1 MSEIGTF
8 IEEVSAAIMLTPAD
22 MFIVLLLL
30 ILFLILFLLTLMG
43 YFNLLLS
50 IASFSFPNARV
61 MALGNPCTDPVTVAD
76 LLQSRSVHEL
86 GEKLRQFGYTVETVD
101 LEDPPSVEQYLQS
114 VYRDELEQ
122 LEMASPEGLKPFLR
136 AYGRRF
142 EAAQLK
148 VLIRAVHAGA
158 PPDQI
163 ALAVTPAG
171 VLSPL
176 LLRKAADARDLD
188 ELVGMLAGTGYGRP
202 LLEVLPD
209 HHGRND
215 TVLLET
221 AVDRVVM
228 GELDGSVLRTDTLIS
243 APPAALI
250 SVYADA
256 ANTRILLRAARDRID
271 REQVIRSL
279 IPYGKDLSW
288 PLLVQL
294 AEMEGPT
301 QVLARIEET
310 ALHSAIEH
318 SVAEFE
324 RTGSIVPVEHALDQ
338 YLLETARTLET
349 IYHHGPG
356 PILKFLVAREYEL
369 RNIRTIYWGIREQAP
384 LPSIRQ
390 HLVLAG
396 AAA

>member
-1 MSEIGTF
+1 MSEISMF
-8 IEEVSAAIMLTPAD
+8 LEEVSSAIMLTPAD

-61 MALGNPCTDPVTVAD
+61 MALGNPCTDPATVAD
-76 LLQSRSVHEL
+76 LLQSHSVHEL
-86 GEKLRQFGYTVETVD
+86 AEKLRQFGYAVETVD
-101 LEDPPSVEQYLQS
+101 LEDPSHVERYLES
-114 VYRDELEQ
+114 VYRDELEH
-122 LEMASPEGLKPFLR
+122 LEMAAPEGLKPFLQ

-148 VLIRAVHAGA
+148 VLIRAVHAGV

-163 ALAVTPAG
+163 AEAVTPAG
-171 VLSPL
+171 GLSPP

-188 ELVGMLAGTGYGRP
+188 ELVGMLAETGYGRP
-202 LLEVLPD
+202 LLEALPD
-209 HHGRND
+209 HHGRGD
-215 TVLLET
+215 TLVLET

-228 GELDGSVLRTDTLIS
+228 EDLDGSIMRTDTLIS
-243 APPAALI
+243 APPAALLA
-250 SVYADA
+250 VYADA

-288 PLLVQL
+288 PLLLKL
-294 AEMEGPT
+294 AELEGPT
-301 QVLARIEET
+301 QILARIEET
-310 ALHSAIEH
+310 ALHSAIEN
-318 SVAEFE
+318 SIAEFE
-324 RTGSIVPVEHALDQ
+324 QTGSFVPVEYALDQ
-338 YLLETARTLET
+338 FLFETARTLET

-356 PILKFLVAREYEL
+356 PILKFLVGREYEL
-369 RNIRTIYWGIREQAP
+369 RNIRTIYWGVREQAP
-384 LPSIRQ
+384 LPAIRQ
-390 HLVLAG
+390 HLILAG
-396 AAA
+396 GTA